1 MGKVHYYS
9 NEIEDRLRQVD
20 INRNDI
26 GMTQINALPLPEGVW
41 DDSQVDIP
49 DTMELTTEGDKATGT
64 VTVSV
69 SGTAPDTENLPV
81 GIYSFKL
88 SPTGRGTGAIGII
101 KPGKY
106 LLSLGGS
113 ASVADM
119 PWELPDTT
127 WYPEIYANVIKP
139 DGTFESY
146 HVKCFD
152 DAVEVVIPEDVAEVE
167 IQLYL
172 YFDYFT
178 NVTASCELYPFLRLK
193 ALADE
198 PFEPYKPD
206 LQTQINDKASTSD
219 MTAGFDRITDTL
231 GTEGSINLFP
241 IDKGSRADPLEV
253 VKTNGTFYIA
263 KGYSSS
269 YLSFIMFSAT
279 STESVLEQEE
289 IYETC
294 FNSGYDFDDDSLYG
308 DLMPGDYLFSFD
320 VDSDRQNFTT
330 HGKFSYKIY
339 QGSTPGLEDELIAT
353 CEEGQTVNF
362 TVTSEKPY
370 IRIAAFAEKFENQ
383 SWEGDYIIT
392 YPFLRHAFQINA
404 QQDIYKPSL
413 YKQICDLKNTISK
426 LAGYSETQ
434 VNNII
439 TDRVSEVEV

>member
-1 MGKVHYYS
+1 MGKVKYYDY
-9 NEIEDRLRQVD
+9 EIEDRLRQVD

-49 DTMELTTEGDKATGT
+49 DTMELTTEGDKSTGT

-119 PWELPDTT
+119 PWQLPGTT

-152 DAVEVVIPEDVAEVE
+152 DPVEVVIPEDVAEVE

-193 ALADE
+193 AFEDE
-198 PFEPYKPD
+198 PFEPYKPS
-206 LQTQINDKASTSD
+206 LYEQVNNF
-219 MTAGFDRITDTL
+219 TARLTDTL
-231 GTEGSINLFP
+231 GTDGSINLFP
-241 IDKGSRADPLEV
+241 IDKGTPSEPVTVEL
-253 VKTNGTFYIA
+253 TGGTFYIQ
-263 KGYSSS
+263 KGNSLQSPWIGFEGTSDNSNREEYRT
-269 YLSFIMFSAT
+269 YFNCGYRFEDDNPWLFGDLVPDDYVLSFDVVIDTGFTDVADIKLEVYESAAPPT
-279 STESVLEQEE
+279 SS
-289 IYETC
+289 
-294 FNSGYDFDDDSLYG
+294 YG
-308 DLMPGDYLFSFD
+308 DLIETCTGDD
-320 VDSDRQNFTT
+320 A
-330 HGKFSYKIY
+330 
-339 QGSTPGLEDELIAT
+339 E
-353 CEEGQTVNF
+353 F
-362 TVTSEKPY
+362 TVTAAKPY
-370 IRIAAFAEKFENQ
+370 ITIVAAVELRSGEDWTGK
-383 SWEGDYIIT
+383 SISVT
-392 YPFLRHAFQINA
+392 PFLRRKMFASA
-404 QQDIYKPSL
+404 SYDRYKPSIA
-413 YKQICDLKNTISK
+413 KQLAEIRDK
-426 LAGYSETQ
+426 LANMGGYNETR
-434 VNNII
+434 
-439 TDRVSEVEV
+439 TDYISDNVEEVI